1 MSELRRAAGIS
12 LADEAKAA
20 RPKNRLLWPV
30 LGIAILLTGAWVAW
44 STSARKGASAAAA
57 ARKAGGAAV
66 PVAVATAERRDL
78 PVYFSG
84 LGTITA
90 FNTVTV
96 RSRVDGQIVEVA
108 FREGQE
114 VRQGDLLM
122 VIDPRPYEVLLAQAQ
137 ANLAKDE
144 AQLADAKLNFERDK
158 DLLAQSILPRQQVD
172 SQGALARQLEAAT
185 QADRA
190 QIDNAKLQVAYSK
203 ITAPVSGRVG
213 LRLVDVGNVIRSAD
227 QTGLLVITQL
237 EPITVIF
244 TLPED
249 SLSQVARRLKG
260 DPLPVEAWSRDDQ
273 TKLATGRLLTID
285 NQIDLTTG
293 TAKLKAV
300 FENKDRT
307 LWPNQFVNARLLV
320 EVRKGQTLVPS
331 AAVQRGSTGV
341 FAYVV
346 KPDKT
351 IDVRPLK
358 VGLSQGGFTAI
369 EDGVAPGEQVVT
381 DGHEKVQAGSKVELR
396 SAGGDKPAKSGPAA
410 AGAAS

>member
-1 MSELRRAAGIS
+1 MSEVRRAAGIS
-12 LADEAKAA
+12 LADGAQTS
-20 RPKNRLLWPV
+20 RPRHRLLWV
-30 LGIAILLTGAWVAW
+30 LGGIAMLLGGAWAAW
-44 STSARKGASAAAA
+44 SAGSKKGAAADAA
-57 ARKAGGAAV
+57 ARKAGSAAV
-66 PVAVATAERRDL
+66 PVAVANAEKRDL
-78 PVYFSG
+78 PVYLTG

-96 RSRVDGQIVEVA
+96 KTRVDGQIVSVA
-108 FREGQE
+108 FREGQD

-122 VIDPRPYEVLLAQAQ
+122 VIDPRPYEVQLAQAQ

-144 AQLADAKLNFERDK
+144 AQLADAKLNFDRNKE
-158 DLLAQSILPRQQVD
+158 LLTQGILPLQQVD
-172 SQGALARQLEAAT
+172 SQGALVRQMDAST

-190 QIDNAKLQVAYSK
+190 LIDSAKLQITYSR

-213 LRLVDVGNVIRSAD
+213 LRLVDQGNVVRAAD

-237 EPITVIF
+237 EPITVVF

-249 SLSQVARRLKG
+249 SLSEVARRLSA
-260 DPLPVEAWSRDDQ
+260 DALPVEAWSRDNQ
-273 TKLATGRLLTID
+273 TKLAAGKLVTID
-285 NQIDLTTG
+285 NQIDATTG
-293 TAKLKAV
+293 TARLKAV

-369 EDGVAPGEQVVT
+369 EEGITPGEQVVT
-381 DGHEKVQAGSKVELR
+381 DGHEKVQAGTKVELR
-396 SAGGDKPAKSGPAA
+396 SSGGKAGGAGSAP

>member
-12 LADEAKAA
+12 LPEEAKAA
-20 RPKNRLLWPV
+20 RPKNRLLWV
-30 LGIAILLTGAWVAW
+30 GLGVAILLAGAWAW
-44 STSARKGASAAAA
+44 SAGSKKGATADAA
-57 ARKAGGAAV
+57 ARKGVPAV
-66 PVAVATAERRDL
+66 PVGVASAERRDL
-78 PVYFSG
+78 PVYLSG
-84 LGTITA
+84 LGSITA

-96 RSRVDGQIVEVA
+96 RSRVDGQIVSVA

-114 VRQGDLLM
+114 VRQGDLLV
-122 VIDPRPYEVLLAQAQ
+122 VIDPRPYEVQLAEAQ

-144 AQLADAKLNFERDK
+144 AQLADAKAIFDRDK
-158 DLLAQSILPRQQVD
+158 DLLAQGVLPVQQVD
-172 SQGALARQLEAAT
+172 SQKALVRQFDAAT

-190 QIDNAKLQVAYSK
+190 LIDNAKLQISYSR
-203 ITAPVSGRVG
+203 ITAPVGGRVG
-213 LRLVDVGNVIRSAD
+213 LRLVDQGNVVRAAD
-227 QTGLLVITQL
+227 QTGLVVITQL

-249 SLSQVARRLKG
+249 SLSLVARRLKA
-260 DPLPVEAWSRDDQ
+260 DPLTVEAWSRDDQ
-273 TKLATGRLLTID
+273 TKLATGHLLTID
-285 NQIDLTTG
+285 NQIDIATG

-300 FENKDRT
+300 FDNKDRT

-320 EVRKGQTLVPS
+320 EVRKAQTLVPS

-351 IDVRPLK
+351 IDVRQLK
-358 VGLSQGGFTAI
+358 VGLSQGGFTVI
-369 EDGVAPGEQVVT
+369 EDGVSPGEQVVT
-381 DGHEKVQAGSKVELR
+381 DGHEKVQAGTKVELR
-396 SAGGDKPAKSGPAA
+396 SGGKAGGAGQAPPAA

>member
-1 MSELRRAAGIS
+1 MSEVRRAAGIS
-12 LADEAKAA
+12 LADEAKTA
-20 RPKNRLLWPV
+20 RPRHRFLWVLLGVP
-30 LGIAILLTGAWVAW
+30 ILLVGGWAAW
-44 STSARKGASAAAA
+44 SAGSKKTSSADAA
-57 ARKAGGAAV
+57 ARKAASASV
-66 PVAVATAERRDL
+66 PVSVASAEKRDL
-78 PVYFSG
+78 PIYLTG

-96 RSRVDGQIVEVA
+96 KTRVDGQIMQVA

-114 VRQGDLLM
+114 VREGDLLI
-122 VIDPRPYEVLLAQAQ
+122 VIDPRPYEVQLAQAQ

-144 AQLADAKLNFERDK
+144 AQLADARLNFDRNKE
-158 DLLAQSILPRQQVD
+158 LLTQGILPRQQLD
-172 SQGALARQLEAAT
+172 SQGALVRQLDAAT

-190 QIDNAKLQVAYSK
+190 LIDSARLQITYSR
-203 ITAPVSGRVG
+203 IIAPASGRVG
-213 LRLVDVGNVIRSAD
+213 LRLVDQGNVVRAAD

-237 EPITVIF
+237 EPITVVF

-249 SLSQVARRLKG
+249 SLSQVARRLKAEA
-260 DPLPVEAWSRDDQ
+260 LTVEAWSRDNQ
-273 TKLATGRLLTID
+273 TKLATGHLVTID
-285 NQIDLTTG
+285 NQIDATTG
-293 TAKLKAV
+293 TARLKAV
-300 FENKDRT
+300 FENKDRA

-320 EVRKGQTLVPS
+320 EVRKDQTLVPS

-369 EDGVAPGEQVVT
+369 DDGIAPGEQVVT
-381 DGHEKVQAGSKVELR
+381 DGHEKVQAGTKVELR
-396 SAGGDKPAKSGPAA
+396 SSGGKPGGA
-410 AGAAS
+410 AGATGAAS

>member
-1 MSELRRAAGIS
+1 
-12 LADEAKAA
+12 
-20 RPKNRLLWPV
+20 
-30 LGIAILLTGAWVAW
+30 
-44 STSARKGASAAAA
+44 
-57 ARKAGGAAV
+57 
-66 PVAVATAERRDL
+66 
-78 PVYFSG
+78 
-84 LGTITA
+84 
-90 FNTVTV
+90 
-96 RSRVDGQIVEVA
+96 VA
-108 FREGQE
+108 FREGQD
-114 VRQGDLLM
+114 VHQGDLLV
-122 VIDPRPYEVLLAQAQ
+122 VIDPRPYEVQLAQAQ

-144 AQLADAKLNFERDK
+144 AQLTDAQLILDRDK
-158 DLLAQSILPRQQVD
+158 DLLNQGILPVQQVD
-172 SQGALARQLEAAT
+172 SQRALVHQVEAAT

-190 QIDNAKLQVAYSK
+190 QIDNARLQVTYSR

-213 LRLVDVGNVIRSAD
+213 LRLVDQGNVVRAAD
-227 QTGLLVITQL
+227 QTGLLVITEL
-237 EPITVIF
+237 EPITMLF

-249 SLSQVARRLKG
+249 SLSLVSRRLKA

-285 NQIDLTTG
+285 NQIDAATG
-293 TAKLKAV
+293 TGKLKAV

-351 IDVRPLK
+351 IEVRPLK
-358 VGLSQGGFTAI
+358 VGLSQSGFTAV
-369 EDGVAPGEQVVT
+369 EEGVAPGEQVVT

-396 SAGGDKPAKSGPAA
+396 SAGGKPGGAGPAV
-410 AGAAS
+410 GAAS

>member
-1 MSELRRAAGIS
+1 MGELRRAAGVS
-12 LADEAKAA
+12 LTEEAKAA
-20 RPKNRLLWPV
+20 RPRTRSLWMGVGVAVLLVATW
-30 LGIAILLTGAWVAW
+30 AAW
-44 STSARKGASAAAA
+44 SVGSKKSAAADA
-57 ARKAGGAAV
+57 AAKKASPAV
-66 PVAVATAERRDL
+66 PVGVASAERRDL
-78 PVYFSG
+78 PVYLSG
-84 LGTITA
+84 LGSITA

-96 RSRVDGQIVEVA
+96 KTRVDGQIMSVA

-114 VRQGDLLM
+114 VRQGDLL
-122 VIDPRPYEVLLAQAQ
+122 VAIDPRPYEVQLAQAQ

-144 AQLADAKLNFERDK
+144 AQLTDARLNLDRNKE
-158 DLLAQSILPRQQVD
+158 LLTQGVIPRQQAD
-172 SQGALARQLEAAT
+172 SQGALVGQLEAAA

-190 QIDNAKLQVAYSK
+190 QIDSARLQITYSR
-203 ITAPVSGRVG
+203 ITAPVGGRVG
-213 LRLVDVGNVIRSAD
+213 LRLVDQGNVVRAAD

-237 EPITVIF
+237 EPITVVF

-249 SLSQVARRLKG
+249 SLALVARRMKA
-260 DPLPVEAWSRDDQ
+260 DTLPVEAWSRDDQ
-273 TKLATGRLLTID
+273 TKLATGHLLTID
-285 NQIDLTTG
+285 NQIDTATG
-293 TAKLKAV
+293 TGKLKAV
-300 FENKDRT
+300 FDNKDRS

-351 IDVRPLK
+351 IDVRQLK

-369 EDGVAPGEQVVT
+369 EDGVSPGEQVVT
-381 DGHEKVQAGSKVELR
+381 DGHEKVQAGTKVELR
-396 SAGGDKPAKSGPAA
+396 SGAGKPGGAGQAPPA